1 MQLANYFTTNFTSQI
16 TLLKCPQI
24 QIFFYLQH
32 ELLSIQKTATIS
44 SGTDRIL
51 VIQLY
56 HMKEEC
62 FSHALIDWLE
72 GNWSSSYPSEQV
84 TRNKMAHLGR
94 NCLDVFF
101 SSAFF
106 FSLCD
111 LPEVR
116 GHEAKLF
123 GGLSIN
129 DVNGNDNATN
139 SEFHWLSEEIMLRCR
154 TCSTH
159 LRTIPCRLLQN
170 NNVKLPRL
178 RF

>member
-1 MQLANYFTTNFTSQI
+1 MQSTNYFTTNFTSQI

-24 QIFFYLQH
+24 QFFFYLQH

-51 VIQLY
+51 IIQLY
-56 HMKEEC
+56 HVKEEC
-62 FSHALIDWLE
+62 FSHALIDRLE
-72 GNWSSSYPSEQV
+72 GNQSSSYPSEQV

-106 FSLCD
+106 FSLCG
-111 LPEVR
+111 LAEVR

-123 GGLSIN
+123 GGLNIN
-129 DVNGNDNATN
+129 DVNGNVNATN
-139 SEFHWLSEEIMLRCR
+139 
-154 TCSTH
+154 
-159 LRTIPCRLLQN
+159 
-170 NNVKLPRL
+170 
-178 RF
+178 